1 MSEGTRKNDEGP
13 GRSLVLREQER
24 PPGLADFARAVPGI
38 ARIVVSAGWQTASR
52 ATEAYAQ
59 TASRMVRAAARGEP
73 APQVIQETA
82 ADLRAYARELLGL
95 SDGDSR
101 DGPRAGVRETRED
114 AEASSPEALRRR
126 GSELLRLSG
135 DIRYEEASHPAYMR
149 ILEALSPDEG
159 RILHFLARNGPQ
171 PSVDVRAGLPL
182 ASELVEP
189 GCNMLGAEAGCR
201 HGDRVHAYL
210 DNLHRLGLI
219 WFSREPVRDRTRYQ
233 VLEAQPEVTEAR
245 ARGGRTA
252 RTVRRSILL
261 TPFGED
267 FCAVSLPT

>member
-1 MSEGTRKNDEGP
+1 MMSESKRADGDRP
-13 GRSLVLREQER
+13 GGSLVLREES
-24 PPGLADFARAVPGI
+24 PPGLADLVRAVPGV
-38 ARIVVSAGWQTASR
+38 ARIAASVGRRTAARAVDASAYTASR
-52 ATEAYAQ
+52 L
-59 TASRMVRAAARGEP
+59 RAVARGEP
-73 APQVIQETA
+73 TSAVVQETA

-95 SDGDSR
+95 SGGEGDGS
-101 DGPRAGVRETRED
+101 GAEPRLPAEYAG
-114 AEASSPEALRRR
+114 AASPDALRRR

-149 ILEALSPDEG
+149 ILDALSPDEG
-159 RILHFLARNGPQ
+159 RILRFLAQQGPQ

-182 ASELVEP
+182 ASELIEP
-189 GCNMLGAEAGCR
+189 GCSMISAEAGCR
-201 HGDRVHAYL
+201 HSDRVHAYL

-219 WFSREPVRDRTRYQ
+219 WFSREPVKDRARYQ

-245 ARGGRTA
+245 ARGGRTS

-267 FCAVSLPT
+267 FCAVCLPL

>member
-1 MSEGTRKNDEGP
+1 MSDDERDNRRP
-13 GRSLVLREQER
+13 ERSLIVRGESQ
-24 PPGLADFARAVPGI
+24 PGLADLARALPGM
-38 ARIVVSAGWQTASR
+38 ARIVVSAGWQTASG
-52 ATEAYAQ
+52 AADASAH
-59 TASRMVRAAARGEP
+59 TASRMFRAAARGEP

-82 ADLRAYARELLGL
+82 AELRSYARDLLGL
-95 SDGDSR
+95 SEREADGDGSR
-101 DGPRAGVRETRED
+101 TGARAARED
-114 AEASSPEALRRR
+114 ARASSPEALRRR

-159 RILHFLARNGPQ
+159 RILRFLALNGAQ

-201 HGDRVHAYL
+201 HPDRVHAYL

-219 WFSREPVRDRTRYQ
+219 WFSREPVKDQTRYQ
-233 VLEAQPEVTEAR
+233 VLEAQPAVTEAR

-267 FCAVSLPT
+267 FCEVSLPL

>member
-1 MSEGTRKNDEGP
+1 MSDDPLKKGDRP
-13 GRSLVLREQER
+13 GRSLVLREEER
-24 PPGLADFARAVPGI
+24 QPGFAEFARAVPGV
-38 ARIVVSAGWQTASR
+38 ARIVVSAGWQAATRTAD
-52 ATEAYAQ
+52 AYSQ

-82 ADLRAYARELLGL
+82 AELRAYARELLGFA
-95 SDGDSR
+95 DGEER
-101 DGPRAGVRETRED
+101 DGPGTGRRRTREE

-135 DIRYEEASHPAYMR
+135 DLRYEEASHPAYMR
-149 ILEALSPDEG
+149 ILDSLSPDEG

-189 GCNMLGAEAGCR
+189 GCNMIGAEAGCR
-201 HGDRVHAYL
+201 HVDRVHAYL

-219 WFSREPVRDRTRYQ
+219 WFSREPVKDLSRYQ

-245 ARGGRTA
+245 ARGGRTS

-267 FCAVSLPT
+267 FCAVSLPA